1 MNHTQKK
8 IMNRLVPPS
17 PHQKHND
24 GILSF
29 MDGAQ
34 STGYILPRL
43 QYLLPF
49 RGQGVLQQEGGN
61 GRIYLSPSHKY
72 CLGSHSM

>member
-17 PHQKHND
+17 PHQKHD

-49 RGQGVLQQEGGN
+49 HLEGRGCCSKKGEMAEYIFPLHTSTV
-61 GRIYLSPSHKY
+61 
-72 CLGSHSM
+72 